1 MCVCQSTVSPL
12 VQVLNVL
19 YSNDGRNETVAVVVD
34 ESFLGTFTSRAQS
47 DWGRLWNV
55 FVASPPLAR
64 SLALPSGWHTLR
76 VGVLLPSDGVEL
88 DSVHVWFSDESLTR
102 AMLDC
107 LLLCKSSLPSV
118 PLNTAPVWQ
127 KLRAKQAS
135 YPTKCAEEDNVKVR
149 CVCVCVCVCVCERA
163 CD

>member
-1 MCVCQSTVSPL
+1 M
-12 VQVLNVL
+12 QVLDVL

-34 ESFLGTFTSRAQS
+34 ESLLGTFTSRGHS
-47 DWGRLWNV
+47 DWGRMWNV
-55 FVASPPLAR
+55 FLPSPTLAR

-76 VGVLLPSDGVEL
+76 VGVLLPSDGLEL

-118 PLNTAPVWQ
+118 PPNTAPVWQ

-135 YPTKCAEEDNVKVR
+135 YPTRCAEEDNVKVHTLR
-149 CVCVCVCVCVCERA
+149 VCVCVYVCVCVCVCCLTW
-163 CD
+163 C